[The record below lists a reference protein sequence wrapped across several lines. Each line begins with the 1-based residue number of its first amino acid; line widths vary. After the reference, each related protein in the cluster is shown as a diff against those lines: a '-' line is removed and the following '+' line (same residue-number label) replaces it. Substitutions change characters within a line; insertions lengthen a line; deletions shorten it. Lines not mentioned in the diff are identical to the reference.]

1 MSPSKPCIVA
11 ASALALLLA
20 LSSVVMATVVTTCKA
35 AAAIDKSVNYDFC
48 VLELSKHHD
57 SPDADTWGLAKVATG
72 VGAAN
77 AENAVA
83 DIKAKLDQPGMN
95 GRTRSAL
102 GQCQKLYHDVDF
114 AFLRAHDT
122 INNRNY
128 VAGKQELGLAVSLAH
143 QCDDV
148 FAKAATQSP
157 LKQYSA
163 YTEKIA
169 AIGIAIT
176 NLI

>member
-1 MSPSKPCIVA
+1 
-11 ASALALLLA
+11 
-20 LSSVVMATVVTTCKA
+20 
-35 AAAIDKSVNYDFC
+35 
-48 VLELSKHHD
+48 
-57 SPDADTWGLAKVATG
+57 
-72 VGAAN
+72 
-77 AENAVA
+77 
-83 DIKAKLDQPGMN
+83 MN
-95 GRTRSAL
+95 VRTRSAL
-102 GQCQKLYHDVDF
+102 GRCQKLYNDVDF
-114 AFLRAHDT
+114 AFLQANDT

-128 VAGKQELGLAVSLAH
+128 VAGKEQLGLAVSLAH

-148 FAKAATQSP
+148 FAKAATTQSP